1 MFSIYNQF
9 NSREQK
15 NKTNLEAIN
24 KLCGAIF
31 EKKYILLMATEYRGH
46 CFDLITFLG
55 LNAGLTPSW
64 VFSHDPCYSRFLI
77 HHRKFSSRAH
87 DYWKPITT
95 LKKKVKTFS
104 QQLIYGRWCWSSIF
118 WYRKTL
124 ENTMFSG

>member
-31 EKKYILLMATEYRGH
+31 EKKNILLMATEYRGH

-55 LNAGLTPSW
+55 LNAGLTPS
-64 VFSHDPCYSRFLI
+64 
-77 HHRKFSSRAH
+77 
-87 DYWKPITT
+87 
-95 LKKKVKTFS
+95 
-104 QQLIYGRWCWSSIF
+104 
-118 WYRKTL
+118 
-124 ENTMFSG
+124 